1 MNQRPRL
8 FTPHDSEKK
17 LGMADASYADA
28 LILALDDSVAAD
40 RKDIAREQ
48 TLQHPA
54 AEGFT
59 GRIAIRP
66 AQTCIINE
74 AFASSASA
82 MEHAMRMVAVSGAL
96 GIGTETLDV
105 VVVEVLDLKQAR
117 NVFEM
122 HWACTTCSA

>member
-1 MNQRPRL
+1 MNQRLRL

-17 LGMADASYADA
+17 PGMADASCADA
-28 LILALDDSVAAD
+28 LILALDDTVAAD
-40 RKDIAREQ
+40 RKDIVREQ

-59 GRIAIRP
+59 GRIVIRP

-74 AFASSASA
+74 AFAPSASA
-82 MEHAMRMVAVSGAL
+82 MEHTMRMAAVSGAS
-96 GIGTETLDV
+96 GIGMEALDV
-105 VVVEVLDLKQAR
+105 VVVEVPDLKQAR